1 MKKEKVISTKSEASH
16 QPLQTI
22 QFVEDNRPASL
33 KSLDKTVVDKTV
45 KSLGEYELK
54 RKEQSKPLP
63 YHYNVDATKY
73 YFATK
78 SETLARIMIVFSQ
91 LLLIVVAMVYVP
103 TLGQV
108 LAQFL
113 IALLS
118 KINTSFTGS
127 IVAIGQPIV
136 IGLIIVLSIAWIT
149 TFFFLTIPIL
159 IAKTLR
165 TVHIWTI
172 VISIVGNINCSI
184 VFLIAVLQIVY
195 VKGSVGGL
203 NINPFILPGVILA
216 SFVCFIFG
224 CMFLQSNRKKYQRR
238 VENEL
243 SNQIRAT
250 RG

>member
-1 MKKEKVISTKSEASH
+1 MVQK
-16 QPLQTI
+16 I

-54 RKEQSKPLP
+54 RKKQNKPLP

-78 SETLARIMIVFSQ
+78 GETLARIMIIFGQ
-91 LLLIVVAMVYVP
+91 LMLIVVSLVYIP
-103 TLGQV
+103 TLSQV
-108 LAQFL
+108 LAHFL
-113 IALLS
+113 MSLVS
-118 KINTSFTGS
+118 KLNTSFTG
-127 IVAIGQPIV
+127 PIV
-136 IGLIIVLSIAWIT
+136 IALIILLSIAWVS

-159 IAKTLR
+159 TAQTLR

-172 VISIVGNINCSI
+172 IVSIVGNINFII
-184 VFLIAVLQIVY
+184 VFLIAVLQVLYI
-195 VKGSVGGL
+195 KGSVAGL
-203 NINPFILPGVILA
+203 NINPFILSGIILA
-216 SFVCFIFG
+216 AFVCFAIG
-224 CMFLQSNRKKYQRR
+224 CMALQNNRKKYQRK

-243 SNQIRAT
+243 ANQIRAT

>member
-1 MKKEKVISTKSEASH
+1 MKKEKTILSKGETASKMV
-16 QPLQTI
+16 QKI

-54 RKEQSKPLP
+54 RKKQNKPLP

-78 SETLARIMIVFSQ
+78 GETLARIMIIFGQ
-91 LLLIVVAMVYVP
+91 LMLIVVSLVYIP
-103 TLGQV
+103 TLSQV
-108 LAQFL
+108 LAHFL
-113 IALLS
+113 MSLVS
-118 KINTSFTGS
+118 KLNTSFTG
-127 IVAIGQPIV
+127 PIV
-136 IGLIIVLSIAWIT
+136 IALIILLSIAWVS

-159 IAKTLR
+159 TAQTLR

-172 VISIVGNINCSI
+172 IVSIVGNINFII
-184 VFLIAVLQIVY
+184 VFLIAVLQVLYI
-195 VKGSVGGL
+195 KGSVAGL
-203 NINPFILPGVILA
+203 NINPFILSGIILA
-216 SFVCFIFG
+216 AFVCFAIG
-224 CMFLQSNRKKYQRR
+224 CMALQNNRKKYQRK

-243 SNQIRAT
+243 ANQIRAT

>member
-1 MKKEKVISTKSEASH
+1 MKKEKTILSKGETASEMV
-16 QPLQTI
+16 QKI

-54 RKEQSKPLP
+54 RKKQNKPLP

-78 SETLARIMIVFSQ
+78 GETLARIMIIFGQ
-91 LLLIVVAMVYVP
+91 LMLIVVSLVYIP
-103 TLGQV
+103 TLSQV

-113 IALLS
+113 MSLVS
-118 KINTSFTGS
+118 KLNTSFTG
-127 IVAIGQPIV
+127 PIV
-136 IGLIIVLSIAWIT
+136 IALIIFLSIAWVS

-159 IAKTLR
+159 TAQTLR

-172 VISIVGNINCSI
+172 IVSIVGNINFII
-184 VFLIAVLQIVY
+184 VFLIAVLQVLYI
-195 VKGSVGGL
+195 KGSVAGL
-203 NINPFILPGVILA
+203 NINPFILSGIILA
-216 SFVCFIFG
+216 AFVCFAIG
-224 CMFLQSNRKKYQRR
+224 CMALQNNRKKYQRK

-243 SNQIRAT
+243 ANQIRAT

>member
-1 MKKEKVISTKSEASH
+1 MEKEKTISSKVETSSEMV
-16 QPLQTI
+16 QTI
-22 QFVEDNRPASL
+22 KFVEDNRPASL

-54 RKEQSKPLP
+54 RKKQNKPLP

-78 SETLARIMIVFSQ
+78 GETLARIMIIFGQ
-91 LLLIVVAMVYVP
+91 LMLIVVSLVYIP
-103 TLGQV
+103 TLSQV
-108 LAQFL
+108 LVQFL
-113 IALLS
+113 MSLVS
-118 KINTSFTGS
+118 KLNTSFTGP

-136 IGLIIVLSIAWIT
+136 IALIIFLALAWVS

-159 IAKTLR
+159 TTQTLR

-172 VISIVGNINCSI
+172 VVNIVGNINFLI
-184 VFLIAVLQIVY
+184 VFLIAMLQVLYIR
-195 VKGSVGGL
+195 GSVAGL
-203 NINPFILPGVILA
+203 NINPFILPGIILA
-216 SFVCFIFG
+216 CFVCFTIG
-224 CMFLQSNRKKYQRR
+224 CIALQNNRKKYQRK

-243 SNQIRAT
+243 ANQIRAI